1 MKILIH
7 FSFSPEQIQI
17 FQQIADAHSQHKVV
31 QAHSE
36 SEAIAMAED
45 AEVLLG
51 LFPPAVCEA
60 APDLRWIQSHS
71 ASMDSYFLKSSTEM
85 LW

>member
-51 LFPPAVCEA
+51 LFHQLFVRPHLICVGFSLTVPV
-60 APDLRWIQSHS
+60 
-71 ASMDSYFLKSSTEM
+71 
-85 LW
+85 